1 VQIDKGKSKMK
12 NITDKDIVSMG
23 GSEEGIYYLLK
34 SWKNTMPDDQQYREL
49 QKNSIEAV
57 QRVQKENPDFK
68 GEIKWCR
75 DSAYYKS
82 HKVSKL
88 CIEDNGDGMSAKVMV
103 SNLNNLGASIR
114 KSQHLNF
121 GCGAKVAVLSK
132 NHKGLITKSWVKGAE
147 CGYLVL
153 MSWSENKVG
162 MYKEMDPVTL
172 HSHQTFP
179 IKWDQAPD
187 FIKKTG
193 HGTVVTLLGDT
204 EDQDTTVPT
213 EAYLKTGML
222 RASRQSTFWL
232 VCYLNTKFYSIPQ
245 NIEIMGERFEEH
257 EWKLFILGHEKVINK
272 HTEKKEQVRL
282 TGATAHVFYS
292 DEEFAA
298 KYKSARSEFLIKGQV
313 ALVSQDEVIKLD
325 FDGSPSGN
333 TLPKWGLQALRQQ
346 VILIIKPDGSFVQNP
361 ERTQLR
367 YNGQDSS
374 DFITAWSNEFKE
386 KMPEWLKTK
395 EHDKEQ
401 EQLKNN
407 DYTDQLKKWAL
418 FFKTPRYK
426 SATNGEA
433 IEEGD
438 IRKASSKGNGRNPN
452 PNPDPTPP
460 VDRYGETK
468 ELFGVKID
476 QSQYKGKKVNK
487 INEYPECAEVHRGKT
502 QYPLE
507 FVKEG
512 YRVEVNVESIFFDQI
527 EEFFYKNYKKVQ
539 KTTIRTEAIKL
550 VKVSIVQQ
558 VAYIH
563 NRLDVTEEEKD
574 GALGKV
580 SLAGMAANIGAYVF
594 ETLRKNFDKMS
605 KKPSEEPLF
614 LPLDDSFIHNS
625 DPSKHVSNNSR
636 K

>member
-1 VQIDKGKSKMK
+1 MQINTGEKNMK
-12 NITDKDIVSMG
+12 NITNKDIVSMG
-23 GSEEGIYYLLK
+23 GNEEGIFLLLK
-34 SWKNTMPDDQQYREL
+34 SWKITMPDDQQYREL
-49 QKNSIEAV
+49 QKNSIEAI

-68 GEIKWCR
+68 GQIKWSR
-75 DSAYYKS
+75 DPSYYKQYN
-82 HKVSKL
+82 VSKL
-88 CIEDNGDGMSAKVMV
+88 CIGDNGDGMSAEVMV

-114 KSQHLNF
+114 KSQHFNF
-121 GCGAKVAVLSK
+121 GCGAKVAVLTK
-132 NHKGLITKSWVKGAE
+132 NDEGLIIKSWIKGE
-147 CGYLVL
+147 KCGYMVL
-153 MSWSENKVG
+153 MTWSEDKVG
-162 MYKEMDPVTL
+162 MYKEIDPVTQQ
-172 HSHQTFP
+172 SHQTFP
-179 IKWDQAPD
+179 INWDEAPD
-187 FIKKTG
+187 FIKKAG

-204 EDQDTTVPT
+204 EDQDTTLPT
-213 EAYLKTGML
+213 EGYLKTGML
-222 RASRQSTFWL
+222 RASRQSMFWL
-232 VCYLNTKFYSIPQ
+232 LCYLNTKFYSIPQ
-245 NIEIMGERFEEH
+245 NIEVMCERFETQG
-257 EWKLFILGHEKVINK
+257 WKLFILGHEKVINK
-272 HTEKKEQVRL
+272 HTEKKDQVRL
-282 TGATAHVFYS
+282 TGATAHVYYS
-292 DEEFAA
+292 DEEFGA
-298 KYKSARSEFLIKGQV
+298 KYKSGRSEFLVKGQV
-313 ALVSQDEVIKLD
+313 AIVSQDEVIKLD

-374 DFITAWSNEFKE
+374 DFINGWCNEFKE

-407 DYTDQLKKWAL
+407 DYRDQLRKWAL

-426 SATNGEA
+426 STTNGEA

-438 IRKASSKGNGRNPN
+438 IRKAASNGNGKNPKPSDN
-452 PNPDPTPP
+452 SDPDN
-460 VDRYGETK
+460 RYGETR

-476 QSQYKGKKVNK
+476 QSQYKGKKVNL
-487 INEYPECAEVHRGKT
+487 INEYPECPEVHRGKT

-512 YRVEVNVESIFFDQI
+512 YRVEVNVDSIFFDQI

-539 KTTIRTEAIKL
+539 KITIRTEAIKL

-574 GALGKV
+574 GALGKI
-580 SLAGMAANIGAYVF
+580 SLAGMAANIGAYIF
-594 ETLRKNFDKMS
+594 ETLRKNFENMS
-605 KKPSEEPLF
+605 KRKPLEEVIF
-614 LPLDDSFIHNS
+614 LPEKTIANLNGSSLDSL
-625 DPSKHVSNNSR
+625 K
-636 K
+636 